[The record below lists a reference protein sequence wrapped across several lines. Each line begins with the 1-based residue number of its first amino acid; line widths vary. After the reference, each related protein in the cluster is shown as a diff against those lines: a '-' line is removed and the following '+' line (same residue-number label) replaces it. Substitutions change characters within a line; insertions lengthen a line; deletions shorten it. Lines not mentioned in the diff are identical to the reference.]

1 MRPPEGGPEPF
12 GEWPSRPRPDARPD
26 SRFLS
31 PGETGTETGEEAMSE
46 NKKPE
51 PFKRK
56 TIRLTGWVLVKKK
69 ADQPQPSGMII
80 VKPKP
85 LPSVKPRQKKPDT
98 DDIKRRINEELEF
111 LMEMEDRIPRK
122 KDEKEPVD
130 YEMEQMIELCVD
142 GAMADLRRALS
153 PEELEIYEKCY
164 RFYKRTSSKIIRDY
178 TAEQIL
184 RRAANL
190 RGEK

>member
-1 MRPPEGGPEPF
+1 MCLRRRLLSEG
-12 GEWPSRPRPDARPD
+12 WPSRPRPYARPA

-46 NKKPE
+46 DEKPE

-69 ADQPQPSGMII
+69 ADQPQPSRMII

-85 LPSVKPRQKKPDT
+85 LPGVKPRQKKPET
-98 DDIKRRINEELEF
+98 ERRDDVKRRIN
-111 LMEMEDRIPRK
+111 
-122 KDEKEPVD
+122 
-130 YEMEQMIELCVD
+130 
-142 GAMADLRRALS
+142 
-153 PEELEIYEKCY
+153 EELEIYEKCY
-164 RFYKRTSSKIIRDY
+164 QFFKRTSSKIIRDY

>member
-1 MRPPEGGPEPF
+1 
-12 GEWPSRPRPDARPD
+12 
-26 SRFLS
+26 
-31 PGETGTETGEEAMSE
+31 MSE
-46 NKKPE
+46 DKKPE
-51 PFKRK
+51 PFKKK

-69 ADQPQPSGMII
+69 ADQPQPLRMII
-80 VKPKP
+80 VKQKP
-85 LPSVKPRQKKPDT
+85 LPGVKPRQKKPDT
-98 DDIKRRINEELEF
+98 EDIRRRINEELEF
-111 LMEMEDRIPRK
+111 LMEMEDRMPRK
-122 KDEKEPVD
+122 EEKEPVD
-130 YEMEQMIELCVD
+130 YEMEHMIELCVD
-142 GAMADLRRALS
+142 GAMADLRIALP